1 MKRMKMFLTCW
12 PVMMLLSLAAVLHS
26 CNEDD
31 SIVANSHY
39 DADIFPDLSYD
50 EMIYVEGGTFTMG
63 AASEQT
69 DAWDREEP
77 AHQVTLS
84 SYYIGK
90 YEVTQALWKAV
101 MGENPSSHKGDNLPV
116 ESVSWND
123 CQDFIRELNAL
134 TGKNFRLPT
143 EAEWEYAARGG
154 NSSKGCKYSGGNE
167 PDKVAWYDDNALY
180 ETHEA
185 GLKSP
190 NELGIYDMSGNGAAI
205 GMEITTEANSRILPV
220 LPPEPSVYCEGAVGA
235 PIRVRAGCPIAI
247 TLSRLCLPTI
257 SVCALYWRRR
267 NRNFTAA
274 SRTGSVR
281 VLSGT

>member
-12 PVMMLLSLAAVLHS
+12 PVMMLLAAVLHS

-116 ESVSWND
+116 DSVSWND

-190 NELGIYDMSGNGAAI
+190 NELGIYDMSGNVCEWCSDWYGNYDRSEQSNPAGASS
-205 GMEITTEANSRILPV
+205 GTE
-220 LPPEPSVYCEGAVGA
+220 
-235 PIRVRAGCPIAI
+235 
-247 TLSRLCLPTI
+247 
-257 SVCALYWRRR
+257 
-267 NRNFTAA
+267 
-274 SRTGSVR
+274 R
-281 VLSGT
+281 VLRGGSWRTYSGACRVSDRYYAQPAMPSDHFGLRLVLEEAE